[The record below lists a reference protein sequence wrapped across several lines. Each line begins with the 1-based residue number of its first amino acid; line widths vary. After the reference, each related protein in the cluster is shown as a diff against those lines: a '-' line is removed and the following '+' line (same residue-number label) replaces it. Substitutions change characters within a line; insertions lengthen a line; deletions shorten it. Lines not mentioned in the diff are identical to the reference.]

1 MKLAALFEDQETSIQ
16 DIILTQFE
24 LGQLTYEQALERLKK
39 VTPAD
44 QMFFWELELQMAD
57 ELKQTPEQVAQ
68 KYLQQKTTQ
77 TLQ

>member
-44 QMFFWELELQMAD
+44 QMFFLGIRI
-57 ELKQTPEQVAQ
+57 TNGR
-68 KYLQQKTTQ
+68 
-77 TLQ
+77 